1 MQPNT
6 KEDILASVLRTY
18 PIFLQTL
25 PYNIG
30 VTITDREKY
39 LAFVPPENLNLQIPV
54 GQPIRE
60 GSLVDRAMKEQRK
73 IFMKV
78 DKSARGLPYIGCAN
92 PIIDN
97 GGEVV
102 GAYAI
107 SLPVDKYEKTREM
120 STELHRQ
127 MRCIAATCENVAA
140 QAEEIAAVIKTL
152 LQIVQGSQT
161 YAKNTGDL
169 LFSLKE
175 IVSQTNLL
183 GLNASIEA
191 ARAGKFGQGFHVV
204 AAEMRKLAGQGA
216 ESVKSGVTTVGM
228 IQSNSTRITAEVHTV
243 DQAVTVIANAMTNLS
258 AVSQQVCV
266 LANELD
272 LVTKELNDL

>member
-1 MQPNT
+1 MDTNT
-6 KEDILASVLRTY
+6 KKDMLAAVLSTY
-18 PIFLQTL
+18 PLFLQTL

-30 VTITDREKY
+30 ITITDREKY
-39 LAFVPPENLNLQIPV
+39 VAFVPPANLNLQIPV
-54 GQPIRE
+54 GQPLRE
-60 GSLVDRAMKEQRK
+60 GRLVDRAMKEQRQ

-92 PIIDN
+92 PIVDS

-102 GAYAI
+102 GAFAV
-107 SLPVDKYEKTREM
+107 SLPVDKYEKTQEM
-120 STELHRQ
+120 STELNRQ
-127 MRCIAATCENVAA
+127 MHSIAATCENVAA
-140 QAEEIAAVIKTL
+140 QTEEIAAVIKTL
-152 LQIVQGSQT
+152 LQIVKGSQV
-161 YAKNTGDL
+161 YAKNTEEL

-216 ESVKSGVTTVGM
+216 ESVKNGVNTVGM
-228 IQSNSTRITAEVHTV
+228 IQANSTKITAEVHTV
-243 DQAVTVIANAMTNLS
+243 DQAVNLIADAITNLS
-258 AVSQQVCV
+258 AVTQQVCA
-266 LANELD
+266 LAND
-272 LVTKELNDL
+272 LNLVAKELNEL

>member
-1 MQPNT
+1 METNT
-6 KEDILASVLRTY
+6 NEDILAAVLNTY
-18 PIFLQTL
+18 PLFLKTL

-30 VTITDREKY
+30 ITITDREKY

-73 IFMKV
+73 IFRKV

-92 PIIDN
+92 PIIN
-97 GGEVV
+97 SGGEVV

-120 STELHRQ
+120 STELNRQ
-127 MRCIAATCENVAA
+127 MHCIAATCEKVAA
-140 QAEEIAAVIKTL
+140 QAEEIAAVMKTL
-152 LQIVQGSQT
+152 LQIVQGSQA
-161 YAKNTGDL
+161 YAKSTEDL

-175 IVSQTNLL
+175 IVSQTSLL

-204 AAEMRKLAGQGA
+204 ATEMRKLASQG
-216 ESVKSGVTTVGM
+216 EVSVKSGVNTVGR
-228 IQSNSTRITAEVHTV
+228 IQSNSTRITDEVHTA
-243 DQAVTVIANAMTNLS
+243 DQAVNMIASAMTDLS
-258 AVSQQVCV
+258 AVTQQVCA
-266 LANELD
+266 LANDLD
-272 LVTKELNDL
+272 LAAKELNEL